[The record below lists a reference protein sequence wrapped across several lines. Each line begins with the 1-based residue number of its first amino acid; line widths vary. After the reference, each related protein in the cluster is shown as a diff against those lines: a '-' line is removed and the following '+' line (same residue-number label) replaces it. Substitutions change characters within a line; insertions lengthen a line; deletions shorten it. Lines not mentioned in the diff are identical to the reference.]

1 MGQIDGGRVGVGNGL
16 RMLLVEDEEDMR
28 YLVRVV
34 LEFAEDPIEIT
45 AEACDVADAVAVWR
59 TVRPHITV
67 VDFRLPHGNGLDV
80 AEQILAEDP
89 DAPVVLFSAFLDSRT
104 VERAQQLGVRACVSK
119 DRVQDLPALLH
130 EHMLSG

>member
-1 MGQIDGGRVGVGNGL
+1 MRDGV

-34 LEFAEDPIEIT
+34 LEFATDPIEIT
-45 AEACDVADAVAVWR
+45 AEACDVDEGLSAWR
-59 TVRPHITV
+59 AMRPHITV
-67 VDFRLPHGNGLDV
+67 VDYRLPGGNGLDV

-89 DAPVVLFSAFLDSRT
+89 DAPVVLFSAFLDART
-104 VERAQQLGVRACVSK
+104 VERAEQLGVRACVSK

-130 EHMLSG
+130 QHVLTG